1 MLIDMKVMMAKMS
14 IELARKATDGFGV
27 SYINDGGNFAKVGVI
42 KIGGEKEKSEINILF
57 T

>member
-14 IELARKATDGFGV
+14 IELARKATDGLGV
-27 SYINDGGNFAKVGVI
+27 SYINDGGNFAKVI
-42 KIGGEKEKSEINILF
+42 KMGGEKEKSEINILF